1 MNSNQNQLMQIY
13 NARVNILEILNQ
25 VYSYDVSEYEGFS
38 TNEVDIMIS
47 MNQLDML
54 LTKTENEEGPP
65 IHKTYVKFVLKDAN
79 TKNNILK
86 LNQIIEDLYVLTD
99 TLTKDDCLI
108 MIYYGEPND
117 SLIAHLNYIY
127 ENSGIFAV
135 VHNIKRL
142 QFNILNHSLVPRVDI
157 MTPEEV
163 DLLYKK
169 YHVKDSSQLP
179 EISRH
184 DPQAMAICLRPG
196 QTCRFYRKSP
206 TALETEYYRYCVT

>member
-99 TLTKDDCLI
+99 TMTKEDCLVII
-108 MIYYGEPND
+108 MEGEPND
-117 SLIAHLNYIY
+117 TMISHLNYIY
-127 ENSGIFAV
+127 QNDGIFTV

-142 QFNILNHSLVPRVDI
+142 QFNILNHELVPKVEILSEQDVET
-157 MTPEEV
+157 M
-163 DLLYKK
+163 KSAFQ
-169 YHVKDSSQLP
+169 VKNLADLP
-179 EISRH
+179 EISRY
-184 DPQAMAICLRPG
+184 DPQALAICLRPG
-196 QTCRFYRKSP
+196 KVCRFYRKSP
-206 TALETEYYRYCVT
+206 TALETEYYRYCI

>member
-99 TLTKDDCLI
+99 TMTKEDCLVII
-108 MIYYGEPND
+108 MEGEPND
-117 SLIAHLNYIY
+117 TMISHLNYIY
-127 ENSGIFAV
+127 QNDGIFTV

-142 QFNILNHSLVPRVDI
+142 QFNILNHELVPKVEILSEQDVET
-157 MTPEEV
+157 MKSTFQ
-163 DLLYKK
+163 
-169 YHVKDSSQLP
+169 VKNLADLP
-179 EISRH
+179 EISRY
-184 DPQAMAICLRPG
+184 DPQALAICLRPG
-196 QTCRFYRKSP
+196 KVCRFYRKSP
-206 TALETEYYRYCVT
+206 TALETEYYRYCI

>member
-99 TLTKDDCLI
+99 TMTKEDCLVII
-108 MIYYGEPND
+108 MEGEPND
-117 SLIAHLNYIY
+117 TMISHLNYIY
-127 ENSGIFAV
+127 QNDGIFTV

-142 QFNILNHSLVPRVDI
+142 QFNILNHDLVPKVEILSDQDI
-157 MTPEEV
+157 ETM
-163 DLLYKK
+163 KSK
-169 YHVKDSSQLP
+169 YQVKNLAQLP
-179 EISRH
+179 EISRY
-184 DPQAMAICLRPG
+184 DPQALAICLRPG
-196 QTCRFYRKSP
+196 KVCRFYRKSP
-206 TALETEYYRYCVT
+206 TALETEYYRYCI

>member
-99 TLTKDDCLI
+99 TMAKEDCLVII
-108 MIYYGEPND
+108 MEGEPND
-117 SLIAHLNYIY
+117 TMISHLNYIY
-127 ENSGIFAV
+127 QNDGIFTV

-142 QFNILNHSLVPRVDI
+142 QFNILNHDLVPKVEILSDQDI
-157 MTPEEV
+157 ETM
-163 DLLYKK
+163 KSK
-169 YHVKDSSQLP
+169 YQVKNLAQLP
-179 EISRH
+179 EISRY
-184 DPQAMAICLRPG
+184 DPQALAICLRPG
-196 QTCRFYRKSP
+196 KVCRFYRKSP
-206 TALETEYYRYCVT
+206 TALETEYYRYCI